1 MRTPHK
7 SFSLILLLAF
17 VVTCGLNAQAQTSE
31 SVIERLE
38 IPFTQAPVLELE
50 LTKYLTSDVRKPRT
64 FELMATLVEPL
75 KTENG
80 LVVLPAQT
88 RLRLKAAVRPGSYF
102 GHPGEIVL
110 WLDPFLVG
118 KGVEGFACETPT
130 EPSVAPSS
138 SQSSGGS
145 LFPPLCQNVW
155 RMSFDHILD
164 YAATPEGGRPVVL
177 VRKPHH
183 EGIVG
188 NRHSG
193 PPNFFYDP
201 SGSNLDAR
209 IQSAVSR
216 FQAAGVVYEIGAAV
230 TGAVRFVFSR
240 RDVFLPS
247 GTRVVFQLEQKLRL
261 VPAADGLDAPILK
274 LRVDKATRAR
284 KVKEDLNASESR
296 K

>member
-1 MRTPHK
+1 MRIPHT
-7 SFSLILLLAF
+7 FLFIVWQLAF
-17 VVTCGLNAQAQTSE
+17 AVACALNAQAQTSE

-38 IPFTQAPVLELE
+38 IPFTQPPVLELE
-50 LTKYLTSDVRKPRT
+50 LTKYLTSDVRKART

-75 KTENG
+75 KTESG

-88 RLRLKAAVRPGSYF
+88 RLRLKAAVRPGSAF

-130 EPSVAPSS
+130 EPSTVPSGAP
-138 SQSSGGS
+138 
-145 LFPPLCQNVW
+145 FFAPLCQNVW
-155 RMSFDHILD
+155 RMTFDHILD
-164 YAATPEGGRPVVL
+164 YAATPEGGRPVLL
-177 VRKPHH
+177 VRKDHH
-183 EGIVG
+183 EGITG

-216 FQAAGVVYEIGAAV
+216 FQAAGVVYEIGAAL
-230 TGAVRFVFSR
+230 TGAVRFIFSK

-261 VPAADGLDAPILK
+261 TPASVGLDAPIIK

-284 KVKEDLNASESR
+284 RVKDEPAVSEPR

>member
-1 MRTPHK
+1 MRIPQRFL
-7 SFSLILLLAF
+7 SILLSLAF

-38 IPFTQAPVLELE
+38 IPFTQPPVLELE

-75 KTENG
+75 KTESG

-88 RLRLKAAVRPGSYF
+88 RLRLKAAVRPGSHF

-118 KGVEGFACETPT
+118 KGIEGFACEVPT
-130 EPSVAPSS
+130 EPSTAPSGVP
-138 SQSSGGS
+138 SGAA
-145 LFPPLCQNVW
+145 LFPPLCQNAW
-155 RMSFDHILD
+155 RMTFDHNLD
-164 YAATPEGGRPVVL
+164 YAATPEGGRPVLL
-177 VRKPHH
+177 VRKAHH
-183 EGIVG
+183 EGITG

-216 FQAAGVVYEIGAAV
+216 FQAAGVVYEIGAAL
-230 TGAVRFVFSR
+230 TGAVRFIFSR

-261 VPAADGLDAPILK
+261 TPASVGLDAPIIK
-274 LRVDKATRAR
+274 LRSDKATRAR
-284 KVKEDLNASESR
+284 KVKDEPEPS